1 LINLDNKKINLNK
14 KSKNFLKNDNNK
26 YRTYNNSKNK
36 STRIIEIKNKN
47 NDFKRNQ
54 SSNVESPK
62 NNINNDN
69 SPSNSRDINILQYK
83 IKANEKYGSLFS
95 IEDKL
100 NSVLFSSNE
109 NNPLSNLDTNQNNN
123 EDINTINHSITIQN
137 EIKSNRKSIARN
149 SPNLIHPKN
158 IKYNEL
164 INNAGSIK
172 KIIPLNNIGNHKRQK
187 TAIIGKFNENIN
199 LSQNNEENN
208 KEMIKKN
215 KNNKTIDIN
224 DKDDNNL
231 NKSKNNTININIDL
245 NKSEDIVNKKEKIIQ
260 NKFLSTDNIKEK
272 IKAKNRKNIDMLVK
286 KFKLTKKEKVFL
298 ILSKSP
304 VLRLRYQLIFAHSTP
319 SIRKAIS
326 TNDVLENYDNI
337 FKLKIE
343 ELQNKISFCDKTL
356 EVPFKASKTAEI
368 TFNFISTLDEAEF
381 MYLTKLFKSKD
392 NNYSESEINYYYNF
406 ILLLYWLFNKKSDIN
421 VKNMEREKMKLLMY
435 NEVHKRGFSGIKDCL
450 YQYFISNSNNIDNS
464 IKIVCE
470 NYHRIK
476 SLIKSS
482 PEILKYHKSVK
493 LCKFTCYSFYLI
505 KEILS
510 FVDKIEDARKLKI
523 KVRNLLNLVHGKYTI
538 YQMSHKD
545 KIKNDI

>member
-1 LINLDNKKINLNK
+1 MKTDN
-14 KSKNFLKNDNNK
+14 SKF
-26 YRTYNNSKNK
+26 RTCHNSKNK
-36 STRIIEIKNKN
+36 STKIIEIKNKN

-62 NNINNDN
+62 NNINMDN
-69 SPSNSRDINILQYK
+69 SLSNSRDVNILQYK
-83 IKANEKYGSLFS
+83 LKANEKYGTLFS

-100 NSVLFSSNE
+100 NYILFSNE
-109 NNPLSNLDTNQNNN
+109 NNPLSNLDTMQNNN
-123 EDINTINHSITIQN
+123 DETNIINHSKTIQN
-137 EIKSNRKSIARN
+137 DINSNRKLNVRN
-149 SPNLIHPKN
+149 SPKLYHPKN
-158 IKYNEL
+158 MKYNEL

-172 KIIPLNNIGNHKRQK
+172 KIIPLNNIGNHKKQK
-187 TAIIGKFNENIN
+187 TAIIGKFNANIN

-208 KEMIKKN
+208 KEKKN
-215 KNNKTIDIN
+215 KNNKTVDIN

-231 NKSKNNTININIDL
+231 NKSKNNNININIDL

-260 NKFLSTDNIKEK
+260 NNVLSTDSIKEK
-272 IKAKNRKNIDMLVK
+272 IKSNRKNIDMLAK
-286 KFKLTKKEKVFL
+286 KFKLTNREKVFL

-356 EVPFKASKTAEI
+356 DVPFKASKSAEI

-381 MYLTKLFKSKD
+381 MYLTKLFKKKD

-421 VKNMEREKMKLLMY
+421 VKKMEREKMKLLMY
-435 NEVHKRGFSGIKDCL
+435 NEIHKRGFSGIKDCL
-450 YQYFISNSNNIDNS
+450 YQYFISNNNNINNS
-464 IKIVCE
+464 INVVCE
-470 NYHRIK
+470 NYHRINN
-476 SLIKSS
+476 LIKSS
-482 PEILKYHKSVK
+482 PEILQYNKSVK

-510 FVDKIEDARKLKI
+510 FVEKIEDARKLKI
-523 KVRNLLNLVHGKYTI
+523 KVRNLLNLVNRQYTI
-538 YQMSHKD
+538 YQTSYKD
-545 KIKNDI
+545 KIKNSI

>member
-1 LINLDNKKINLNK
+1 MINLDYKKINLNK
-14 KSKNFLKNDNNK
+14 KSKKFLKNDNNK
-26 YRTYNNSKNK
+26 FRTYNNSKNK
-36 STRIIEIKNKN
+36 STKIIEIKNN
-47 NDFKRNQ
+47 NFKRNQ
-54 SSNVESPK
+54 SSNAESPK
-62 NNINNDN
+62 ININNDN
-69 SPSNSRDINILQYK
+69 SLSNSRDINILQYK
-83 IKANEKYGSLFS
+83 IKANEKYGTLFS

-100 NSVLFSSNE
+100 NNILFSSNE
-109 NNPLSNLDTNQNNN
+109 NNPLSNLDTKQNNN
-123 EDINTINHSITIQN
+123 DDNNIINHSKTIQN
-137 EIKSNRKSIARN
+137 DINSKRKSIVRN

-164 INNAGSIK
+164 INNACSIK

-187 TAIIGKFNENIN
+187 TAIIGKFNANIN
-199 LSQNNEENN
+199 LSQSNEENN

-224 DKDDNNL
+224 DKEDNNL
-231 NKSKNNTININIDL
+231 NKSKNNSININIDL

-260 NKFLSTDNIKEK
+260 NKFSSTDNIKEK
-272 IKAKNRKNIDMLVK
+272 IKSKNRKNIDALAK
-286 KFKLTKKEKVFL
+286 KFKLTNKEKVFL

-304 VLRLRYQLIFAHSTP
+304 VLILRYQLIFAHSTP

-356 EVPFKASKTAEI
+356 DVPFKASKSAEI

-381 MYLTKLFKSKD
+381 MYLTKLFKKKD

-421 VKNMEREKMKLLMY
+421 VKKMEREKMKLLMY

-450 YQYFISNSNNIDNS
+450 YQYFISNSENINKS
-464 IKIVCE
+464 IKVVCE
-470 NYHRIK
+470 NHHRIHN
-476 SLIKSS
+476 LIKSS
-482 PEILKYHKSVK
+482 PEILKYNSSVK
-493 LCKFTCYSFYLI
+493 LCKLTCYSFFLI

-523 KVRNLLNLVHGKYTI
+523 KVRNLLNLVNRKYTI
-538 YQMSHKD
+538 YQMSCKD
-545 KIKNDI
+545 IIKNGI